1 MDHGKTPRL
10 AKLAEISAVRDAW
23 NCSTLATEE
32 NNSSRWM
39 VTAQAPALSTS
50 PNCFCCSALSSRVV
64 ILNGWWQEEL
74 KFKHS
79 QGFYSKQGLNPSPS
93 FMCNRRSNQILVRQK
108 KDMKQEVCCPSL
120 FSWLYRGIE
129 VCCPDCFVG
138 ENAEAKGAPTWANL
152 AHQNSRKVTN

>member
-1 MDHGKTPRL
+1 MDHGKAPRL

-23 NCSTLATEE
+23 NCSTLATEG

-39 VTAQAPALSTS
+39 VTAQAPVLSAS
-50 PNCFCCSALSSRVV
+50 PDCFCCSALSSRAVV
-64 ILNGWWQEEL
+64 LNGWWQEEL

-93 FMCNRRSNQILVRQK
+93 FRRNRRSNQILVKQK
-108 KDMKQEVCCPSL
+108 NDMEHGACCSSL

-129 VCCPDCFVG
+129 VCCSNCFCG
-138 ENAEAKGAPTWANL
+138 WKCRGKGCACMSQFSPPK
-152 AHQNSRKVTN
+152 Q